1 MPRIERRRYPRF
13 SVSLPLRLKRMEN
26 QTKEGDVETLLS
38 EDISRSGLR
47 FRTRERIALGE
58 SIEVEVRLSGHGP
71 AGADILVIGKGLIV
85 RSEKSREAGWYQLA
99 AAFADPPAGHEPR
112 WDRLAAAFDEP
123 PSGKRDD

>member
-1 MPRIERRRYPRF
+1 
-13 SVSLPLRLKRMEN
+13 MEN

>member
-1 MPRIERRRYPRF
+1 MPRLERRRYPRF
-13 SVSLPLRLKRMEN
+13 SVSLPLRLKRMKN
-26 QTKEGDVETLLS
+26 QKEGDVETLLS

-58 SIEVEVRLSGHGP
+58 SIEVEVTLAAHGP

-85 RSEKSREAGWYQLA
+85 RSEKSHEAGWYQLA

-123 PSGKRDD
+123 SSGETDD